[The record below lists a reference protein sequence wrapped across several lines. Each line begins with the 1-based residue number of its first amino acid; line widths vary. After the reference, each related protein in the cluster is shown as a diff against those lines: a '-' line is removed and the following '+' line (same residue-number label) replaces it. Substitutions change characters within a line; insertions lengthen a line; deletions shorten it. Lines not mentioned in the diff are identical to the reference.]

1 MSARISARKRIVFL
15 VTLLAVLALSACTTT
30 VQAPPPAA
38 ATAAPAAGDQAA
50 GDQAAGVDWRQFEG
64 SKLNLL
70 LISHPFVDALQ
81 PLLPEF
87 TEKTG
92 IEVTTEVLA
101 EQPGFEKL
109 VSDLSA
115 GTGTYDLFMTSPLN
129 NWQYATAG
137 WVEPLDAYLGDP
149 AKTAADFD
157 LADFFPEILN
167 SNRWTLTPMSGIG
180 EGNLWALPINYET
193 YLLAY
198 RPSVLKAKGIAVP
211 TTYEEL
217 LAAGPQL
224 TFKGDDGQQTY
235 GVITRFDKYWDLP
248 FLTFGTMLQSYG
260 VQMLDADGKLQIC
273 SPESIKATED
283 FIKLIKSSS
292 PEGAGAFTWYDALQG
307 FSSGQ
312 YAMAVD
318 EADLFAPTYEDPTQ
332 SKVADDVG
340 YALAP
345 LGPTGERKAGAWIWS
360 MSINSASK
368 NKDAAWLFLQW
379 LTSKETMIKTHL
391 AGNMNPV
398 RQSAWEDPEVA
409 ALVEQWGETPGQYKA
424 VVQEMGKVAGI
435 RFPPHPELTR
445 MLDTWAGAVQKSYF
459 EGGNVEANLCAAQED
474 IQAILNE

>member
-1 MSARISARKRIVFL
+1 MPSHTSRDCVHTVLSRSAATWVI
-15 VTLLAVLALSACTTT
+15 
-30 VQAPPPAA
+30 AA
-38 ATAAPAAGDQAA
+38 AIGLATAGAAQAEI
-50 GDQAAGVDWRQFEG
+50 DWKQESG

-70 LISHPFVDALQ
+70 LISHPFVESLK

-87 TEKTG
+87 TALTG
-92 IEVTTEVLA
+92 IEVTFEELA

-109 VSDLSA
+109 LADLSS
-115 GTGTYDLFMTSPLN
+115 GTGTYDAFMTSPLN

-137 WVEPLDAYLGDP
+137 WVEPLDDYLSNP

-157 LADFFPEILN
+157 IADFFPDILN
-167 SNRWTLTPMSGIG
+167 SNRWTLTPMSGLG
-180 EGNLWALPINYET
+180 EGKLWALPINYET

-198 RPSVLKAKGIAVP
+198 RPSILKAKGVAVP

-260 VQMLDADGKLQIC
+260 VQMLDENGQLQIC
-273 SPESIKATED
+273 SPASVKATED

-292 PEGAGAFTWYDALQG
+292 PEGAGAFTWYDSLQG

-318 EADLFAPTYEDPTQ
+318 EADLFAPTYEDPKQ
-332 SKVADDVG
+332 SKVSDDVG
-340 YALAP
+340 YAPAP
-345 LGPTGERKAGAWIWS
+345 LGPNGDRKAGAWIWS

-398 RQSAWEDPEVA
+398 RQSAWQDPQVS
-409 ALVEQWGETPGQYKA
+409 ALVDQWGETPGQYKQ

-459 EGGNVEANLCAAQED
+459 EGGNVEANLCAAQKD
-474 IQAILNE
+474 IQAILDE